1 MPISVRFDAQKQEQV
16 GGAAGR
22 TRTILETARASSKP
36 CNGKLW
42 RRKESKNRERSS
54 EIGSAALRPLYA
66 RCFLRPRPPP
76 FIAHE
81 EAVRHLI
88 LYLPNPTAS
97 ILACTYFVLMC
108 FLARTCVKNRFP
120 RLGAPIPLVDGFL
133 HDIRPHLTA
142 HPPACAKLS
151 WHGENRPAFTLRPSV
166 LPRFQI
172 GRRCCPGEPGRVRRR
187 AAS

>member
-1 MPISVRFDAQKQEQV
+1 MGHGLDTNRQTNRAADRCRSLFASTRKEEQV

-66 RCFLRPRPPP
+66 RSFLRPRPPP

-81 EAVRHLI
+81 EAVWYSIPHQ
-88 LYLPNPTAS
+88 PNPTAL
-97 ILACTYFVLMC
+97 ILACTYFVLIC
-108 FLARTCVKNRFP
+108 LLARACVKNRFP
-120 RLGAPIPLVDGFL
+120 RLGALIPLLDGFL
-133 HDIRPHLTA
+133 HDI
-142 HPPACAKLS
+142 
-151 WHGENRPAFTLRPSV
+151 V
-166 LPRFQI
+166 
-172 GRRCCPGEPGRVRRR
+172 
-187 AAS
+187 